1 MNNLRIIRRILIIVV
16 EVVEATTYFYYGA
29 DCYVCCTLLFIFYFE
44 KYIFRLAAVVCWNP
58 KMIKTESNELSFFN
72 NRIFIFLL
80 CFLDPLKISNLNQKH
95 KKTKKNKI

>member
-16 EVVEATTYFYYGA
+16 EVVEATTYFYSGA

-58 KMIKTESNELSFFN
+58 KMIKTE
-72 NRIFIFLL
+72 
-80 CFLDPLKISNLNQKH
+80 FLDPLKISNLNQKH